1 MYIYNT
7 FFIHI
12 HAYYPDKLLCNPCQK
27 KKKYMKTR
35 IRATEKNES
44 LQSVPLNLNYK
55 ALDIIQIA

>member
-1 MYIYNT
+1 
-7 FFIHI
+7 
-12 HAYYPDKLLCNPCQK
+12 
-27 KKKYMKTR
+27 MKTR